1 MNKAEIVYHL
11 RDRWKA
17 VEEIERQE
25 LRAMTLEQHLQKLN
39 AIVRFAIE
47 TGMKRKDDDSEA
59 VIFLRW
65 AKIKEK
71 YEAGERQELFR
82 RHTSDT

>member
-1 MNKAEIVYHL
+1 MNADEIRFHL

-25 LRAMTLEQHLQKLN
+25 LRASTIQQNWKKLN

-47 TGMKRKDDDSEA
+47 TGMERGGDDSKME
-59 VIFLRW
+59 VYLRW
-65 AKIKEK
+65 AKLKEK
-71 YEAGERQELFR
+71 YESGEWDGKSISE
-82 RHTSDT
+82 